1 MAQLIKLRDYISRYE
16 WNTYRYPSQYIR
28 LKQDNWKK
36 LHSIWSHPDEKM
48 EEEIPPEE
56 KVSRFSKV
64 KSFLKKDKEQETEKP
79 LAEDKVLPDTETELK
94 QYFLDEI
101 LRFQLKWATST
112 VTDTSFMNKS
122 YYKDPLLKY
131 FLQRFPDIYLIM
143 YYPVFNIKKAP
154 VDGEIVLISPVGIEI
169 IYLLEDNPEAV
180 IMAGDERTWTL
191 EIDSHHTK
199 ILSPMI
205 SLKRTEQIVRSILN
219 SADVEYSIKKTVLS
233 RKNNIVFSNE
243 PYNTSII
250 GEKDYKEWFEN
261 KRKLQ
266 SPLKSNQL
274 KAAEAL
280 LKHCQT
286 TSVKRPEW
294 EEDTNDFSFQD
305 EG

>member
-36 LHSIWSHPDEKM
+36 LHYIWSHPEEKA
-48 EEEIPPEE
+48 EEEMQPEE

-64 KSFLKKDKEQETEKP
+64 KSFLKKEKEQED
-79 LAEDKVLPDTETELK
+79 EDTSTKENVLPDTEKELK
-94 QYFLDEI
+94 QYFLDKI

-122 YYKDPLLKY
+122 YYQDPLLKY

-154 VDGEIVLISPVGIEI
+154 VDGEIILISPVGIEI
-169 IYLLEDNPEAV
+169 IHLLEDNPEAV
-180 IMAGDERTWTL
+180 IMAGDDRTWTL

-199 ILSPMI
+199 ILSPLI

-219 SADVEYSIKKTVLS
+219 SADVDYSIKKTVLS

-250 GEKDYKEWFEN
+250 GKKNYEDWFHT

-294 EEDTNDFSFQD
+294 EEDTNDFSFSE